1 MTFASIDTQR
11 RDTADS
17 ILAKFGAAIEK
28 AEQNASAKF
37 ADPAM
42 RKLAA
47 SRMALEYAVLATAR
61 EKNVSTEMVATAL
74 KSVSIS
80 QQAEMLKEG
89 AAALSRSYRMDP
101 QVLANAFAGQ
111 MASVEMPRGLGSTP
125 EIDKMID
132 TCRGLVTS
140 IVKDEYAD
148 RGRLVGGGVERPLSA
163 RAQVLD
169 DALRMG
175 GHDRADKF
183 IGLRSEAMVSPVKTE
198 LASRMAFMEAT
209 IDASVAK
216 GAISVQNAEMLKER
230 IEAQVFQP
238 RPPQS
243 LQFSKEFTTFFE
255 QRGKGIRSEVM
266 KDVRDVT
273 KSGTVQEITAKLKI
287 VIPALQRTNQPSDH
301 RSQKGMER

>member
-1 MTFASIDTQR
+1 MTFSSMDAQR
-11 RDTADS
+11 RDAADS

-28 AEQNASAKF
+28 AEQHAASKTS
-37 ADPAM
+37 DPM
-42 RKLAA
+42 MKKLAA

-61 EKNVSTEMVATAL
+61 EKNVSTEMVASAL

-80 QQAEMLKEG
+80 QQAEMLKDG

-111 MASVEMPRGLGSTP
+111 MTSMEMPRGMGSTP

-140 IVKDEYAD
+140 IVKDEYAE
-148 RGRLVGGGVERPLSA
+148 RGRFVGGGR
-163 RAQVLD
+163 
-169 DALRMG
+169 
-175 GHDRADKF
+175 DRTAD
-183 IGLRSEAMVSPVKTE
+183 IVSLRSDAVVSPTKTE
-198 LASRMAFMEAT
+198 LAARMAFMEST
-209 IDASVAK
+209 IDASVGK
-216 GAISVQNAEMLKER
+216 GAISAANAEMLKER

-266 KDVRDVT
+266 RDVRDVT
-273 KSGTVQEITAKLKI
+273 KSQTVQEITAKLKI
-287 VIPALQRTNQPSDH
+287 VIPAINRVNQPSDH